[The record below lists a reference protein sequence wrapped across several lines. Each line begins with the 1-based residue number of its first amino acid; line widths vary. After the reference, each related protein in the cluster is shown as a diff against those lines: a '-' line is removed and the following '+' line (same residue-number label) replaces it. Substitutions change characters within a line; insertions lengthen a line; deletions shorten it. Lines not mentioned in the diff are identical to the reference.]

1 MGYKICKGYVKIP
14 FAKPKRTTHTT
25 HTNGGRTMNK
35 AQFKHAIK
43 MAIEE
48 KRKGI
53 EERIE
58 EDINRAE
65 FFAELSEKME
75 RDNERVILHTMI
87 H

>member
-1 MGYKICKGYVKIP
+1 
-14 FAKPKRTTHTT
+14 
-25 HTNGGRTMNK
+25 MNK

-43 MAIEE
+43 MAMEE

-53 EERIE
+53 EKRIE